1 MQVYEV
7 EVTFMRKRQPKE
19 YENAQAQVTLKASLE
34 DGENYET
41 AMSELMA
48 SAASHVYSQLG
59 LNVAQGT
66 QSATAKTSDG
76 QTGSKGKSSSK
87 AKAAPKK
94 AETQPSDD
102 LPDDGGG
109 ETAPAEQPAAKQ
121 EAPANNDVPAE
132 APKEQ
137 PKQEKAADDVPAEAP
152 KKEAPA
158 SSDGPTHGEV
168 QSLISKMVKEKI
180 ASVQDCKGILKEY
193 GVDRTQDL
201 PADKLSEVKDRI
213 EALGL

>member
-1 MQVYEV
+1 MQVYEI

-34 DGENYET
+34 DGEDHGAAIESL
-41 AMSELMA
+41 MS

-66 QSATAKTSDG
+66 QSATTKSNEG
-76 QTGSKGKSSSK
+76 QTASKGKSA
-87 AKAAPKK
+87 AKGKSTAKK
-94 AETQPSDD
+94 AEPAPADD
-102 LPDDGGG
+102 LPGDDG
-109 ETAPAEQPAAKQ
+109 PS
-121 EAPANNDVPAE
+121 EAPASSGGSDEVPDETPAE
-132 APKEQ
+132 EPK
-137 PKQEKAADDVPAEAP
+137 KQEKAADDVPAEAP
-152 KKEAPA
+152 KKAEAK
-158 SSDGPTHGEV
+158 SDGDAPTHGEV
-168 QSLISKMVKEKI
+168 QSLISKMVKEKVC
-180 ASVQDCKGILKEY
+180 SVQDCKGILKEY

>member
-1 MQVYEV
+1 MQVYEI

-34 DGENYET
+34 DGESCD
-41 AMSELMA
+41 AAIGELMA
-48 SAASHVYSQLG
+48 SASNHVYSQLG

-66 QSATAKTSDG
+66 QSATTKTTDG
-76 QTGSKGKSSSK
+76 QSSSKGKSSSASKGKSSSK
-87 AKAAPKK
+87 KTEPA
-94 AETQPSDD
+94 PSDD
-102 LPDDGGG
+102 LPDDGG
-109 ETAPAEQPAAKQ
+109 ETAPAASTS
-121 EAPANNDVPAE
+121 ANDDVPGDEPPAE

-137 PKQEKAADDVPAEAP
+137 PKQEKPADDVPAEAP
-152 KKEAPA
+152 KKQAE
-158 SSDGPTHGEV
+158 SSSGPTHGEV
-168 QSLISKMVKEKI
+168 QSLISKMVKDKVC
-180 ASVQDCKGILKEY
+180 SVQDCKGILKEY

>member
-19 YENAQAQVTLKASLE
+19 YENAQSQVTLKASLE
-34 DGENYET
+34 DGEDYEN
-41 AMSELMA
+41 AMSELMS

-66 QSATAKTSDG
+66 QSATATKTDSG
-76 QTGSKGKSSSK
+76 AASKSK
-87 AKAAPKK
+87 PGPKK
-94 AETQPSDD
+94 GTTKKQEAAEDV
-102 LPDDGGG
+102 PDNGG
-109 ETAPAEQPAAKQ
+109 E
-121 EAPANNDVPAE
+121 EAPANDVPDE
-132 APKEQ
+132 T
-137 PKQEKAADDVPAEAP
+137 PAEAP
-152 KKEAPA
+152 KKTAPKKQA
-158 SSDGPTHGEV
+158 ESSGGGDSVSHGDV
-168 QSLISKMVKEKI
+168 QGLISKMVKEKVC
-180 ASVQDCKGILKEY
+180 SVQDCKGILKEY